1 MRLGL
6 KAVRGILFQK
16 WAYTG
21 VSPLNKTLDRR
32 LFKKQ
37 GSYATSTLGGLS
49 RAPQRGF
56 LAPLGDVRNFARG
69 WLSSKRRLTPL
80 VSDVRKTIAGVDH
93 RLVRLK
99 TPRRLHRL
107 RRMAR
112 PRLCYTPQSYAG
124 GVLGL
129 RGHFCSIGGG
139 WGVKSSQMDMYL
151 GLAPWQT
158 LAKPRQ
164 SGGGFLTQPTPIL
177 PPVEALFEAVAG
189 QVENLAWEPLED
201 TTSTLIGLLSE
212 DQTVRA
218 GSIASAY
225 LDDPEGGEDE
235 DPNAVLVVE
244 GAEALLS
251 LDSSLEEFYEDY
263 AAWVGGFSGGPGCR
277 GGFSN

>member
-6 KAVRGILFQK
+6 KAIRGVLFQK

-21 VSPLNKTLDRR
+21 VSPLNKMLDRR

-37 GSYATSTLGGLS
+37 ARLGLGSYSGAG

-56 LAPLGDVRNFARG
+56 LAPLGDIRNFARG

-107 RRMAR
+107 RRLAR

-139 WGVKSSQMDMYL
+139 
-151 GLAPWQT
+151 
-158 LAKPRQ
+158 
-164 SGGGFLTQPTPIL
+164 
-177 PPVEALFEAVAG
+177 
-189 QVENLAWEPLED
+189 
-201 TTSTLIGLLSE
+201 
-212 DQTVRA
+212 
-218 GSIASAY
+218 
-225 LDDPEGGEDE
+225 
-235 DPNAVLVVE
+235 
-244 GAEALLS
+244 
-251 LDSSLEEFYEDY
+251 
-263 AAWVGGFSGGPGCR
+263 
-277 GGFSN
+277 